1 MQVKLMTHGWGD
13 DDLPIDSD
21 NKMLPSHIND
31 VALRDIVFNARQP
44 DALDDSNF
52 NLFIWVGDS
61 GWLVQSTD
69 FDFVTF
75 TPNPNQ

>member
-13 DDLPIDSD
+13 NDLPIDSD

-31 VALRDIVFNARQP
+31 VPLRDIVLNAIQP
-44 DALDDSNF
+44 DSLDDSNF

-61 GWLVQSTD
+61 GWLVQSAD

-75 TPNPNQ
+75 TP